1 MNEFKKG
8 WGTLIAAVIGTM
20 CGLITITNYSQG
32 FFVGPVTQ
40 EFGWSPQEFFL
51 GFTIMMCSGLISAPL
66 IGSLASKIGLK
77 KIGLLGLIGHALGY
91 FLLSQNNG
99 SLIFW
104 YLSWGSLS
112 FLAAASLPI
121 IWTAG
126 LNVFF
131 VKNRGLAIGITMAGT
146 GIGAF
151 ILPSIVESIIT
162 TDGWRAAYQTLGIGA
177 AVLSIPIVFLLFKE
191 PHLTNDNES
200 DVEEIA
206 PSWGYTRA
214 EAIRMPKFWIL
225 ETVLFLT
232 IVVMVGLLSNFEPIM
247 AGEGFAR
254 AEIAKIASILGIS
267 VIFGRLGVGI
277 LVDRFWAPAVACVFF
292 SMPVIALLM
301 LIGLDLSWT
310 TAMIVAMLIGLAA
323 GAELDMLAYLTG
335 RYFGSANYPAIF
347 GAIYA
352 SFTVGAGIAPP
363 IYGGIA
369 AASGSY
375 NSILTISIG
384 LLLVSMVLFLMLGKY
399 PQTETVND

>member
-1 MNEFKKG
+1 VNEFKKG
-8 WGTLIAAVIGTM
+8 WGTLVAAVIGTM

-51 GFTIMMCSGLISAPL
+51 GFTVMMCAGLISAPL
-66 IGSLASKIGLK
+66 IGSLALKIGLK
-77 KIGLLGLIGHALGY
+77 KIGILGLIGHALGY

-99 SLIFW
+99 SLMFW
-104 YLSWGSLS
+104 YLSWGALS

-126 LNVFF
+126 LNGYF
-131 VKNRGLAIGITMAGT
+131 VKHRGLAIGITMAGT
-146 GIGAF
+146 GVGAF
-151 ILPSIVESIIT
+151 ILPPMVETIIAA
-162 TDGWRAAYQTLGIGA
+162 DGWRVAYQTLGIGA
-177 AVLSIPIVFLLFKE
+177 AVLAIPIIFLLFKE
-191 PHLTNDNES
+191 ADTSSSNES
-200 DVEEIA
+200 DLGAKA

-214 EAIRMPKFWIL
+214 AALRMPKFWIL
-225 ETVLFLT
+225 EAVLFLT

-247 AGEGFAR
+247 ADEGFTR

-292 SMPVIALLM
+292 SLPVFALLM
-301 LIGLDLSWT
+301 LIGLDLNWG
-310 TAMIVAMLIGLAA
+310 TAIVVAALIGLAA

-335 RYFGSANYPAIF
+335 RYFGTANYPAIF

-363 IYGGIA
+363 IFGGIA
-369 AASGSY
+369 ASSGSY
-375 NSILTISIG
+375 DRILTISIG
-384 LLLVSMVLFLMLGKY
+384 LLLISMVLFLMLGKY
-399 PQTETVND
+399 PQPDTTKD

>member
-1 MNEFKKG
+1 MNEFNKG
-8 WGTLIAAVIGTM
+8 WGTLVAAVLGTM

-40 EFGWSPQEFFL
+40 EFGWSPQEFFF
-51 GFTIMMCSGLISAPL
+51 GFTVMMCAGLVSAPL
-66 IGSLASKIGLK
+66 IGSFALKIGLK
-77 KIGLLGLIGHALGY
+77 KIGILGLIGHALGY

-99 SLIFW
+99 SLMLW
-104 YLSWGSLS
+104 YLSWGALS

-126 LNVFF
+126 LNGYF
-131 VKNRGLAIGITMAGT
+131 VKHRGLAIGITMAGT
-146 GIGAF
+146 GVGAF
-151 ILPSIVESIIT
+151 ILPPMVESIIAA
-162 TDGWRAAYQTLGIGA
+162 DGWRVAYQTLGVGA
-177 AVLSIPIVFLLFKE
+177 AALAIPIVFLLFKE
-191 PHLTNDNES
+191 ADVSSSNEIAQGS
-200 DVEEIA
+200 KA
-206 PSWGYTRA
+206 PSWGYTRTQA
-214 EAIRMPKFWIL
+214 LRMPKFWIL
-225 ETVLFLT
+225 EAVLFLT

-254 AEIAKIASILGIS
+254 TEIAKIASILGIS
-267 VIFGRLGVGI
+267 VIFGRLSVGV

-301 LIGLDLSWT
+301 LLSLDLNWS
-310 TAMIVAMLIGLAA
+310 AAVVAAVLIGLAA

-335 RYFGSANYPAIF
+335 RYFGTANYPAIF

-369 AASGSY
+369 ASNGSY
-375 NSILTISIG
+375 DSILTISVG
-384 LLLVSMVLFLMLGKY
+384 LLIISMVLFLLLGKY
-399 PQTETVND
+399 PEPTTKND